1 MSENLPIDLNL
12 DKDKDDLQPLE
23 CDKEV
28 KAEPEKT
35 IAERKTLNFWK
46 RKIAGTRSKILNR
59 NKLLTRLPMLL
70 AQIKSGN
77 DSYK

>member
-12 DKDKDDLQPLE
+12 DKDKDDLQRLE

-35 IAERKTLNFWK
+35 IAERKTLNF
-46 RKIAGTRSKILNR
+46 
-59 NKLLTRLPMLL
+59 
-70 AQIKSGN
+70 
-77 DSYK
+77 